1 MNIQV
6 NKGNVNLVTNE
17 GDINLK
23 SGRNINM
30 ETLGFRLQAQTVDI
44 SVSGQWTETTKD
56 KTEVSTTHYM
66 DAKTQTIIGDSEV
79 DIDGGRIDLN

>member
-1 MNIQV
+1 M
-6 NKGNVNLVTNE
+6 VTKE

-56 KTEVSTTHYM
+56 KTENTTTHIM
-66 DAKTQTIIGDSEV
+66 EAKLQDINGSSEV
-79 DIDGGRIDLN
+79 DIDGGTINLN